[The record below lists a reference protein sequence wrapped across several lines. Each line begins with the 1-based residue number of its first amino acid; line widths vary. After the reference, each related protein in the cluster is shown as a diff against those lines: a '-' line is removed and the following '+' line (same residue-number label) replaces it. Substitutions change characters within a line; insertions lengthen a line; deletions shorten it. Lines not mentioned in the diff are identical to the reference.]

1 MRNKRTMM
9 LLLLLLVAAAG
20 GCLFEPREAE
30 PPDSGDE
37 GTWITP
43 NLPKDVFV
51 NLTTGLAAGANSNYE
66 RSIDEGFTFIPLPED
81 LAALGSDV
89 FDGWNKEIEME
100 FLTRL
105 KGIFLGERSIQFGD
119 ENMVFDREDIDT
131 PAPGLAEFE
140 GEYLMTLDPGDGS
153 PVEIYAGRAVFY
165 LEKKTQG
172 WILTKWEDIDVSG
185 SYPTSGYLRGTLRGS
200 N

>member
-1 MRNKRTMM
+1 MTAKKALIILLP
-9 LLLLLLVAAAG
+9 LLLATTG

-30 PPDSGDE
+30 SPGSSDE

-66 RSIDEGFTFIPLPED
+66 RSLDQGFTFIPLPED
-81 LAALGSDV
+81 VAALGSGV
-89 FDGWNKEIEME
+89 FEGWNKEIEME

-105 KGIFLGERSIQFGD
+105 KGIFLGERAIQFGD
-119 ENMVFDREDIDT
+119 ENMVFDREDIDS

-140 GEYLMTLDPGDGS
+140 GEYVITLDPGDGS
-153 PVEIYAGRAVFY
+153 DVETYAGRAVFY

-172 WILTKWEDIDVSG
+172 WMLTKWEDIDVSG
-185 SYPTSGYLRGTLRGS
+185 SFPTSGYLRGTLRGS